1 MLIIE
6 DGTGVANANS
16 YVDLA
21 QVTAYAR
28 LIGNTAWDDS
38 ASRQTAAVLAATRFI
53 DARCVN

>member
-28 LIGNTAWDDS
+28 LIGNTAWDD
-38 ASRQTAAVLAATRFI
+38 TELKF
-53 DARCVN
+53 